1 MFLKS
6 IADQDSFVDFVLVG
20 DSPPPFLLPHNTQHF
35 HITWDALA
43 DRVADVV
50 FQDPKADITG
60 FRGSGFYKVCNLKPL
75 TGRLFPELIGKGTD
89 WWGFC
94 DADIILGDMSI
105 IKKKLPHFDIIS
117 PMNSLAWGPF
127 MLYRNTPSVNQ
138 LSTLGSEHL
147 KLMLNFPKI
156 LSFSEW
162 GPRSKHSAAQAG
174 ISANF
179 SITTLLADHCENKV
193 RRTDSPCVGRLRDRG
208 RCYEHMLSLHSSNE
222 SRFSFQT
229 PSPIQRRW
237 EISKRSFMPL

>member
-229 PSPIQRRW
+229 PSPI
-237 EISKRSFMPL
+237 